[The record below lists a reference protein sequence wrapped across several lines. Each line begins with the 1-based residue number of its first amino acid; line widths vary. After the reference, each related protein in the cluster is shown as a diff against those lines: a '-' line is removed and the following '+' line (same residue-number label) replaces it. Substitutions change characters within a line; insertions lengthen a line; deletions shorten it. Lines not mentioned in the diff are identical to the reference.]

1 MTTIRDESSTTESDS
16 NQGRN
21 NERSTTPNQSKET
34 TAKEQTTPKIKFPP
48 TIENIPKQTTY
59 QLLSVKAIG
68 IIFIIGGIL
77 VISHIIG
84 GTQKL
89 GIILALVGVI
99 FTFFISIK
107 KPLINDKDLYIALA
121 LSIWI
126 IASYFIT
133 FQADSEVFFI
143 LILLGFLIITELS
156 QEYITKNF
164 QKRLNILLF
173 FFLMVFLLIIAEKI
187 AIILRS

>member
-1 MTTIRDESSTTESDS
+1 MTTINGESQTTSDPT
-16 NQGRN
+16 QCIP
-21 NERSTTPNQSKET
+21 NEKPTTPNQLKET
-34 TAKEQTTPKIKFPP
+34 TTKEQTIPKIKFHP
-48 TIENIPKQTTY
+48 TTENIPKQITY

-68 IIFIIGGIL
+68 IIFIIGGTL

-89 GIILALVGVI
+89 GIILILIGVI

-107 KPLINDKDLYIALA
+107 KPLMNDKDLYIALA

-187 AIILRS
+187 LIILRS